1 MIETENTMSSI
12 GEISKKYDVSID
24 TLRYYERIGLLDPI
38 TKNSSGH
45 RVYSQEDEN
54 RLYFILCMR
63 KSGLSIESLMTYF
76 NLFKEGDETILQRKE
91 ILMKQHQV
99 LKEKID
105 KEMEILKRLEYKI
118 AVYDERIVKAESSL
132 LKD

>member
-1 MIETENTMSSI
+1 MSSI

-45 RVYSQEDEN
+45 RLYSQEDEN